1 MYLLLSVHLHVF
13 EDFFTKNIFE
23 STYFDLIYLSY
34 SQKNM
39 HIPDGNADLMS
50 LRNGMTKY
58 DLFFK
63 VECFSMNIIVEVKK
77 RKEA

>member
-1 MYLLLSVHLHVF
+1 MYVR
-13 EDFFTKNIFE
+13 IF
-23 STYFDLIYLSY
+23 SLRTYLKVPTLTLFICHTHK
-34 SQKNM
+34 KNM

>member
-1 MYLLLSVHLHVF
+1 
-13 EDFFTKNIFE
+13 
-23 STYFDLIYLSY
+23 
-34 SQKNM
+34 M